1 MHGMMP
7 IMKPKRFKSCLFEI
21 RIDCKMFV
29 NSSVSHIE
37 KMKMKLSNVNRK
49 SNYHIYIHKSTKFS
63 ASITKVTV
71 TLLNVSV
78 KRRALCSCYSNSCM
92 SGSESARKSGSDR
105 VFGLPE
111 FWLVREKEKRS

>member
-21 RIDCKMFV
+21 CIDCKMFV
-29 NSSVSHIE
+29 NSSVPHIE
-37 KMKMKLSNVNRK
+37 KMKLPNVNRK
-49 SNYHIYIHKSTKFS
+49 SNYHIYIHKSTKFF
-63 ASITKVTV
+63 ASITKLTV

-78 KRRALCSCYSNSCM
+78 KRPALCSCYSNSCM

-105 VFGLPE
+105 MFRLPE

>member
-29 NSSVSHIE
+29 NSSVPHIE
-37 KMKMKLSNVNRK
+37 KMKLPNVNRK

-63 ASITKVTV
+63 ASITKLTI
-71 TLLNVSV
+71 TLLIVSV
-78 KRRALCSCYSNSCM
+78 ERPGLCSFHSNNCM
-92 SGSESARKSGSDR
+92 SGSESARKSGSYQ
-105 VFGLPE
+105 LYLIILSMLK
-111 FWLVREKEKRS
+111 W

>member
-1 MHGMMP
+1 MMP

-29 NSSVSHIE
+29 NSSVPHFE
-37 KMKMKLSNVNRK
+37 KKKMKLPNVNRK
-49 SNYHIYIHKSTKFS
+49 SNYNIHIHKSTKFS
-63 ASITKVTV
+63 ASITKLTV

-78 KRRALCSCYSNSCM
+78 KRPALCSCYSNSCM

-105 VFGLPE
+105 MFGLPE
-111 FWLVREKEKRS
+111 FC